1 MLLKADADYN
11 PAEKA
16 IFSAAKDGEK
26 IYVTYNSVD
35 YSKQST
41 LTTLTLGDPE
51 IQQEL
56 TVRLEWADVGG
67 EYTHGNASVLLQKK
81 NGDDWETVDTL
92 TLSADSSWTAS
103 VQVAGYAADYRF
115 RERSG
120 GAIDPNTQAAIPVV
134 YGEDTYQANYTVSYQ
149 DAGTARTI
157 TNTAANNYLVVMDW
171 EHGELGDNA
180 VSEPVTVVLQHRE
193 NGNWVEAARQALSEN
208 GEGEE
213 ERGADWR
220 VAFAVPIDDDENYR
234 VRELDGQGC
243 TSALRGMSIPFR
255 WPNRLPAPS
264 ITGRTAKKPSA
275 GFTRYPSTSRNA
287 YKNTPITPR
296 SWLWPTRSAITDT
309 MSSLFCRKPVTG
321 QSASITRRCSQPPRS
336 RTI

>member
-120 GAIDPNTQAAIPVV
+120 GSAIDPNTQAAIPVV

-157 TNTAANNYLVVMDW
+157 TNTMQTKDYTIRTGTM
-171 EHGELGDNA
+171 G
-180 VSEPVTVVLQHRE
+180 
-193 NGNWVEAARQALSEN
+193 
-208 GEGEE
+208 
-213 ERGADWR
+213 
-220 VAFAVPIDDDENYR
+220 
-234 VRELDGQGC
+234 
-243 TSALRGMSIPFR
+243 LRRS
-255 WPNRLPAPS
+255 
-264 ITGRTAKKPSA
+264 
-275 GFTRYPSTSRNA
+275 STSR
-287 YKNTPITPR
+287 
-296 SWLWPTRSAITDT
+296 
-309 MSSLFCRKPVTG
+309 V
-321 QSASITRRCSQPPRS
+321 
-336 RTI
+336 